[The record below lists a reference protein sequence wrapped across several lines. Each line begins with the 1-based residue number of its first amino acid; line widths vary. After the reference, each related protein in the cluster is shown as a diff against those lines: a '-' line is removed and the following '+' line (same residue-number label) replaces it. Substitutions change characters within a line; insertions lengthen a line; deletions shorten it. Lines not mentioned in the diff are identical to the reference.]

1 MKQDILHDRYD
12 FTENDK
18 AIIDISLDTLGDLF
32 NAFDRKTSFYK
43 RDLNQDFE
51 DYLIASVKELEG
63 HDFIIRLNIE
73 KELTKDSEETIK
85 KAIRNHFRFLYWQER
100 KKFSK
105 VILQFIILTIL
116 GIALMAF
123 YNQQNATIKDFNA
136 IPMFSKIVIE
146 GIDIAGWVAFWEAF
160 TILIFGFIP
169 IKQNRR
175 LYQKISQTEIIIKE
189 PTT

>member
-105 VILQFIILTIL
+105 VIMQFIILTIL

>member
-116 GIALMAF
+116 GIALLLACRLFLRF
-123 YNQQNATIKDFNA
+123 YISYCMYSVNFKFPIRTITIFDTFNKS
-136 IPMFSKIVIE
+136 F
-146 GIDIAGWVAFWEAF
+146 
-160 TILIFGFIP
+160 FG
-169 IKQNRR
+169 
-175 LYQKISQTEIIIKE
+175 
-189 PTT
+189 